1 MKATL
6 PDGSVMEFPDGT
18 SKATIAEAI
27 RKVKAKSKPA
37 PKPKAATK
45 PEPKPVEKKVE
56 FKPEI
61 KVAVTPEIKLELK
74 KEKGADD
81 GSKLLAGKLDEIS
94 KANLLMMTELKKQI
108 AEINLSMPAPPDYW
122 KIAWIRDEQG
132 FTEETLL
139 TPVYNKKTLN

>member
-6 PDGSVMEFPDGT
+6 PDGTELEFPDGT
-18 SKATIAEAI
+18 SREVI
-27 RKVKAKSKPA
+27 RKAVNEAKQKLAKPKQEKKPPPKKIP
-37 PKPKAATK
+37 PKPK
-45 PEPKPVEKKVE
+45 PVE

-108 AEINLSMPAPPDYW
+108 AEINLSMPAPPDGW
-122 KIAWIRDEQG
+122 EIDWIRDEDG
-132 FTEETLL
+132 FTEKTVL

>member
-37 PKPKAATK
+37 PKPKAAS
-45 PEPKPVEKKVE
+45 KPVEKKVE

-108 AEINLSMPAPPDYW
+108 AEINLSMPAPPDGW
-122 KIAWIRDEQG
+122 EIDWIRDEDG
-132 FTEETLL
+132 FTQKTVL